1 MPNFLQIE
9 SESERLRQALRLAPS
24 PELETVCI
32 LKFFS
37 GLKDELPG
45 LVEPYFKEF
54 IPKLTV
60 ASQKADPREFL
71 PADAAQ
77 LSGLLEFLG
86 GLPAGICSS
95 DDLGHLQTLHRKISD
110 YLRAVHNG
118 ELIAESDEK
127 GNGVSLKALFVEH
140 FPELGLDPRGRILTL
155 RVSAEKISPRNET
168 DDVDIRNPLLKS
180 NDSFLKQARD
190 SAAAARKYLE
200 QSHNLPSRRRYRI
213 NFHVDHT
220 GARFTGDS
228 LGVAFAVGAVAAI
241 ARLEVLREKISVATD
256 AVFSGAL
263 SAEGK
268 ILPIDAQ
275 GLKLKIFRAFHSGLK
290 YLVIPRQ
297 HIDDCWGYLKELE
310 SPYPRRKLEL
320 YGVEELPSVLSDPRF
335 VTRSKV
341 SPVSYRA
348 RKTVQAVRNP
358 KFEIPMLVVM
368 LSLLAFFSV
377 KLFTPIENDNPVRF
391 HVDTDNKAI
400 EFFNSGDTLLWTLEF
415 PWTIPADHVQASNMN
430 LYDLDDDGRNEVLI
444 LPEALERTP
453 EYACFFC
460 YSFDGELLFKRS
472 CMIPN
477 EYIVDTP
484 YTVDAEHIRVFELD
498 DEKIIVTTVCT
509 QTPAGSHATFWTVD
523 GDSLGWYINAGAS
536 WPCFADDFDSDGDL
550 EIFFLNYN
558 NPMGCAAVVVIDPD
572 SAYGC
577 SPPYTRTEYRDRS
590 WLKRGTQVTYILFP
604 QTDLSKEYSALPY
617 NQPGKGGIWKTE
629 NGYAVN
635 IREHGDAKYGA
646 YDIVYHLDARLRV
659 VQPVL
664 NDPFRKLR
672 DRGVSEG
679 QLPNIP
685 YERYVAHLLDTV
697 TYWTDS
703 GWVTE
708 GQLRAAENL
717 KKSSKISK

>member
-86 GLPAGICSS
+86 GLPAGICSG
-95 DDLGHLQTLHRKISD
+95 DDLEHLQTLHRKISD

-155 RVSAEKISPRNET
+155 RVSAERISPRNET

-241 ARLEVLREKISVATD
+241 ARLEVLREKISVAPD

-348 RKTVQAVRNP
+348 RKTVQTVRNP

-391 HVDTDNKAI
+391 HVDTENKAI
-400 EFFNSGDTLLWTLEF
+400 EFFNSGDSLLWSLEI
-415 PWTIPADHVQASNMN
+415 PWTVPDLHAQELNTILADLNQDAN
-430 LYDLDDDGRNEVLI
+430 NEVLI
-444 LPEALERTP
+444 LPVTREKTP
-453 EYACFFC
+453 DYTWFYCF
-460 YSFDGELLFKRS
+460 SSDGDTLFKRF
-472 CMIPN
+472 CIIPD

-484 YTVDAEHIRVFELD
+484 HVVEGLHIRVYES
-498 DEKIIVTTVCT
+498 DERMLIVTIAAT
-509 QTPAGSHATFWTVD
+509 QTPMGSYVRFWTSD
-523 GDSLGWYINAGAS
+523 GDSLGWYINAGGS
-536 WPCFADDFDSDGDL
+536 QPSLADDIDNDGDL
-550 EIFFLNYN
+550 EVFFLNYN
-558 NPMGCAAVVVIDPD
+558 NPESCASLAVVDPD
-572 SAYGC
+572 SAWGC
-577 SPPYTRTEYRDRS
+577 SPPYDSTESRDRS
-590 WLKRGTQVTYILFP
+590 KLKRGSQVAYVLFP
-604 QTDLSKEYSALPY
+604 QTDVSSAYDLPY
-617 NQPGKGGIWKTE
+617 NGPSNEGVWRTE
-629 NGYAVN
+629 DGYAVA
-635 IREHGDAKYGA
+635 ISEYGDSEGRNFG
-646 YDIVYHLDARLRV
+646 IVYHFDKNFRV
-659 VQPVL
+659 ILVVPTDQ
-664 NDPFRKLR
+664 FRRLR
-672 DRGVSEG
+672 DRTVREG
-679 QLPNIP
+679 RVPDMPLDDYI
-685 YERYVAHLLDTV
+685 AHLLDTV